1 MLSCLQISRI
11 LVHVHFNDSLSI
23 SCVDSFKQLLWNC
36 CHQLYLNGRWESKKW
51 IPLTDVCLKT
61 GLTLMSEKE
70 EQKTEEKIMTLLL
83 GHIILTEADGLDPT
97 FGERAAILGF
107 IHCDCAFHSWSFI
120 FTWAPTHCKQV
131 SQMSNSKSSKSNWNG
146 KKRPSDKI
154 KIWTINPGY
163 WARHLTLWPSSETT
177 LVKCW

>member
-1 MLSCLQISRI
+1 M
-11 LVHVHFNDSLSI
+11 HVHFNDCLSI
-23 SCVDSFKQLLWNC
+23 LHVDSFKQLLWNC

-70 EQKTEEKIMTLLL
+70 EQKTEEKIMTMLS

-97 FGERAAILGF
+97 FGERAAVLCF
-107 IHCDCAFHSWSFI
+107 RHCDCAFHSLIFI
-120 FTWAPTHCKQV
+120 FTWAATHCKQF
-131 SQMSNSKSSKSNWNG
+131 SQMRSSKSSKSNRNG

-163 WARHLTLWPSSETT
+163 WARHVTLWPSSETT

>member
-1 MLSCLQISRI
+1 M
-11 LVHVHFNDSLSI
+11 HVHFKDSLSI
-23 SCVDSFKQLLWNC
+23 SCADSFKQLLWNC

-51 IPLTDVCLKT
+51 IPLTDVCLKR

-97 FGERAAILGF
+97 FGERAAILF
-107 IHCDCAFHSWSFI
+107 QTLWIHSLIFI

-131 SQMSNSKSSKSNWNG
+131 SQMSSSKSSKSNWNG
-146 KKRPSDKI
+146 KKRPCDKI